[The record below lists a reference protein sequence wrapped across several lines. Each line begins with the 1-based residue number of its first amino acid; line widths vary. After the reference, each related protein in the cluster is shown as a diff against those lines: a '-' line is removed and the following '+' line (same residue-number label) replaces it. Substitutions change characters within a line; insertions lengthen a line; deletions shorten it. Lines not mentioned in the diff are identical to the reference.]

1 MRENILLEAKANR
14 FAVGAFNV
22 NTYDEMI
29 AIADEAQKRNLPVI
43 MMASMS
49 SAKFFGISTFAKLC
63 KVLNEEYSTPIIS
76 HLDHCTKPELLLECA
91 SAGFDSVMYDG
102 SHGLYEDNIAVTRKL
117 ADECHRMGVFIEAE
131 LGIIQGEEG
140 PVKSAFSEFTDPDYV
155 ADFAKRTHL
164 DSLAVSIGNA
174 HGFYKGVPEI
184 HFDLLQMI
192 KENIPDVPLVLHGG
206 TGIPQKD
213 IRKAITM
220 GITKVNVGTEIR
232 AAYVRGIKEYV
243 AQHGADAD
251 VRPFVL
257 ALRES
262 IASSAAKYMDC
273 FDCRNY
279 VEGE

>member
-1 MRENILLEAKANR
+1 MKDNILLDAKAGHY
-14 FAVGAFNV
+14 AIGAFNV

-29 AIADEAQKRNLPVI
+29 AIADQAEEFKLPVI

-63 KVLNEEYSTPIIS
+63 KVLNDKYSVPIIS

-91 SAGFDSVMYDG
+91 QAGFDSVMYDG
-102 SHGLYEDNIAVTRKL
+102 SHGLYSDNVAVTREL
-117 ADECHRMGVFIEAE
+117 ADECHKIGVFLEAE

-140 PVKSAFSEFTDPDYV
+140 PVKSAYSEFTNPEYV
-155 ADFAKRTHL
+155 TDFVKSTGL

-174 HGFYKGVPEI
+174 HGFYKGKPEI
-184 HFDLLQMI
+184 HFDLLEKI
-192 KENIPDVPLVLHGG
+192 KENIPNVALVLHGG
-206 TGIPQKD
+206 TGIPQQD
-213 IRKAITM
+213 IRRAITM
-220 GITKVNVGTEIR
+220 GIAKVNVGTEIR
-232 AAYVRGIKEYV
+232 ASYVRGVREYMV
-243 AQHGADAD
+243 QHDVDAD

-262 IASSAAKYMDC
+262 IGASAAKYMEC

-279 VEGE
+279 SE

>member
-14 FAVGAFNV
+14 FAIGAFNV

-29 AIADEAQKRNLPVI
+29 AIADEAEKRKLPVI

-63 KVLNEEYSTPIIS
+63 RVLDAKYNIPIIS

-91 SAGFDSVMYDG
+91 EAGFDSVMYDG
-102 SHGLYEDNIAVTRKL
+102 SHGLYEDNVATTREL
-117 ADECHRMGVFIEAE
+117 ADKCHKLGVFIEAE

-140 PVKSAFSEFTDPDYV
+140 PVKSAFSEFTNPDYV
-155 ADFAKRTHL
+155 ADFVERTHL

-184 HFDLLQMI
+184 HFDLLEKI
-192 KENIPDVPLVLHGG
+192 RNNIPEVALVLHGG
-206 TGIPQKD
+206 TGIPQED
-213 IRKAITM
+213 IRRAITM

-232 AAYVRGIKEYV
+232 AAYVRGIREYM
-243 AQHGADAD
+243 ARHKSDAD
-251 VRPFVL
+251 VRPLVVS
-257 ALRES
+257 LRDT
-262 IASSAAKYMDC
+262 IGASAAKYMDC

-279 VEGE
+279 